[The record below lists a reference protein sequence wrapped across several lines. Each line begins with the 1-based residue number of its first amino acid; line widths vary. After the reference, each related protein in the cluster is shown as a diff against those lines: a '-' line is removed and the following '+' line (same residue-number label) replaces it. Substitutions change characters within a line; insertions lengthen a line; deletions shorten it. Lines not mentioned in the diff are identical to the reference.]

1 MKKCIIPRATRSIV
15 PRRNNAERGHNGRKW
30 LHESSA
36 GGILCAG
43 GAKPGNGSSRNDLWY
58 FIDRVMLL
66 LAVYHI
72 DSGRCRIGIIRLCT
86 GKQKAGTGM
95 AIAGLVCSIFGLLIS
110 VCLIIVSLF
119 FVANQNTIL
128 KEIQQLSALAGSLKI

>member
-1 MKKCIIPRATRSIV
+1 MRKGVIMEENGYTKAPQEGYYVPEEPNPGMICGILSIV
-15 PRRNNAERGHNGRKW
+15 
-30 LHESSA
+30 
-36 GGILCAG
+36 LCCC
-43 GAKPGNGSSRNDLWY
+43 SQYITL
-58 FIDRVMLL
+58 I
-66 LAVYHI
+66 LAVVGLGL
-72 DSGRCRIGIIRLCT
+72 SGYVLA
-86 GKQKAGTGM
+86 KQKAGTGM

>member
-1 MKKCIIPRATRSIV
+1 MI
-15 PRRNNAERGHNGRKW
+15 
-30 LHESSA
+30 
-36 GGILCAG
+36 
-43 GAKPGNGSSRNDLWY
+43 
-58 FIDRVMLL
+58 
-66 LAVYHI
+66 LAVVGLGL
-72 DSGRCRIGIIRLCT
+72 SGYVLA
-86 GKQKAGTGM
+86 KQKAGTGM

>member
-1 MKKCIIPRATRSIV
+1 MKKCIIPRAMRSIV

-66 LAVYHI
+66 LA
-72 DSGRCRIGIIRLCT
+72 
-86 GKQKAGTGM
+86 GM

-128 KEIQQLSALAGSLKI
+128 KEIQQLSALSGSLKI

>member
-1 MKKCIIPRATRSIV
+1 MRKGVIMEENGYTKAPQEGYYVPEEPNPGMAVAGMICGILSIV
-15 PRRNNAERGHNGRKW
+15 
-30 LHESSA
+30 
-36 GGILCAG
+36 LCCC
-43 GAKPGNGSSRNDLWY
+43 SQY
-58 FIDRVMLL
+58 ITLL
-66 LAVYHI
+66 LAVV
-72 DSGRCRIGIIRLCT
+72 GL

-95 AIAGLVCSIFGLLIS
+95 AIAGLVCSILGLLIS

>member
-1 MKKCIIPRATRSIV
+1 MKKCIIPRAMRSIV

-86 GKQKAGTGM
+86 GKAKGWYRDGNCRARM
-95 AIAGLVCSIFGLLIS
+95 LDLWIAYFGLS
-110 VCLIIVSLF
+110 DHRKFV

-128 KEIQQLSALAGSLKI
+128 KEIQQLSALSGSLKI

>member
-1 MKKCIIPRATRSIV
+1 MKKCIIPRAMRSIV

-43 GAKPGNGSSRNDLWY
+43 GAKPGMAVAGMICGILSIVLCCCSQYITL
-58 FIDRVMLL
+58 I
-66 LAVYHI
+66 LAVVGLGL
-72 DSGRCRIGIIRLCT
+72 SGYVLA
-86 GKQKAGTGM
+86 KQKAGTGM

-128 KEIQQLSALAGSLKI
+128 KEIQQLSALSGSLKI